1 MYAMYEKLTS
11 HPGKRSEFAA
21 ILTRAAEV
29 VGQLP
34 GCRLYIVHEDP
45 ADETTIT
52 VYEAWDD
59 KAAHDASLQ
68 EARVRALIAEAMP
81 LMGGPPAGVELRVVG
96 GHGLGDADETPH

>member
-1 MYAMYEKLTS
+1 MYAMYGKLTAQ
-11 HPGKRSEFAA
+11 PGKRDEFAA
-21 ILTRAAEV
+21 ILTCAAEI

-34 GCRLYIVHEDP
+34 GCRLYVVHEDP
-45 ADETTIT
+45 ADEATLT

-68 EARVRALIAEAMP
+68 DERVRALIASALP

-96 GHGLGDADETPH
+96 GHGLGDN